1 MLIYV
6 DTTSKSLVISP
17 NDVRRC
23 LPPKITA
30 GDTVPVT
37 LAFLQRNPQPLNT
50 GQPVY
55 TYLDFSSAGVELS
68 VGPAGSPPT
77 GGFWTLAFMSSTTPE
92 LAWNISSYDL
102 AAAINAMADV
112 VTAGGVTVTGNA
124 GGPWQVTFNNFG
136 IQNQFTSPNPGLL
149 PGSTVVISS
158 DNPGSTTLQ
167 NTFFVALEQ
176 IATVI
181 VSSWTPQAAAAIAVT
196 QLQANVIQRVSIPA
210 GTYGGSFT
218 LTLNGNTTAAIPFAA
233 QLDVVAAAIAA
244 LPGGT
249 GVTVWPGNNFWDITI
264 PSNTFAFTG
273 NAAGLIIP
281 LTLTGSLQLVQSQLM
296 VLLAKGSPILV
307 PFLIKITNP
316 TTQTFFDYLI
326 QISSP

>member
-55 TYLDFSSAGVELS
+55 TYLDFSAAGVILS
-68 VGPAGSPPT
+68 VGPFGLAPT
-77 GGFWTLAFMSSTTPE
+77 GGTFTLTWLTSTTPA
-92 LAWNISSYDL
+92 LSFNINCYDL
-102 AAAINAMADV
+102 SVALNALTD
-112 VTAGGVTVTGNA
+112 VTANGGVTVTGDV
-124 GGPWQVTFNNFG
+124 GGPFVVTF
-136 IQNQFTSPNPGLL
+136 LL
-149 PGSTVVISS
+149 PAVRPAITAVSGLFPASTITIGTSQA
-158 DNPGSTTLQ
+158 GTTLIPATQ
-167 NTFFVALEQ
+167 TITLSQVAPVQ
-176 IATVI
+176 
-181 VSSWTPQAAAAIAVT
+181 VSSWTPQSAAAITVT
-196 QLQANVIQRVSIPA
+196 QLQANVIQRVAIPA

-218 LTLNGNTTAAIPFAA
+218 LTLNGQTTAAIPFAA
-233 QLDVVAAAIAA
+233 QIDVVAAAIAA

-273 NAAGLIIP
+273 SATGLIIP
-281 LTLTGSLQLVQSQLM
+281 LTLTGSLVLTAQAVQD
-296 VLLAKGSPILV
+296 LLAGQTSILI
-307 PFLIKITNP
+307 PFLIQ
-316 TTQTFFDYLI
+316 TTTDTIQTFYDYLI
-326 QISSP
+326 QLNAS